1 MTGNGYKPPSRQ
13 AILDLVRRAKRGDEA
28 ATVELIEANRRL
40 ISKIAWHYRHAA
52 TSLTTED
59 LEQYGVIGLL
69 RALKKFDLKRGHAFS
84 TYATFWIQAE
94 IKRGL
99 QNNDRM
105 IRLPAYLQ
113 DRLARERRASP
124 GKRNPYHEPL
134 SLNDA
139 RSPHNPQNADHPD
152 DEEIGDLIPDP
163 AAPTEAQAE
172 IGHVLSHLDRLPF
185 RQRRALQMRFI
196 GGFELEE
203 IGDRLGVTR
212 QRAKQLCNEGIS
224 RLRQIFGICIPGG
237 LR

>member
-1 MTGNGYKPPSRQ
+1 MSGNGYKPLPRE
-13 AILDLVRRAKRGDEA
+13 AILALVRRAKRGDDA
-28 ATVELIEANRRL
+28 AKAELIEANRRL

-52 TSLTTED
+52 TSQTTED

-69 RALKKFDLKRGHAFS
+69 RALAKFDLGRGYAFS
-84 TYATFWIQAE
+84 TYATNWIQAE

-99 QNNDRM
+99 QNSDRM

-134 SLNDA
+134 SLNDEA
-139 RSPHNPQNADHPD
+139 ENPQNGYSEYPD
-152 DEEIGDLIPDP
+152 GEEIGDRIPDP

-172 IGHVLSHLDRLPF
+172 VGYVLSHLDRLTF
-185 RQRRALQMRFI
+185 RQRRAIQMRYI
-196 GGFELEE
+196 GGLEFEE

-224 RLRQIFGICIPGG
+224 RLRQILGVGAN
-237 LR
+237 